1 MKILVVSGEY
11 PPMKG
16 GVGRYTFNLVHALA
30 KKSNID
36 VSVAIS
42 AASATAAASTPSSSS
57 SSPRPPRS
65 PAPDH
70 ATIANMR
77 APADSPKSNKVTIHP
92 GIVRKGDKQNSDHLL
107 QLVSETRP
115 DIVNIQY
122 ERGLYEVDTTIRHT
136 FWRLV
141 HGSTLDRFYRKCPVP
156 VVSTLHT
163 VFPEEEYR
171 SYVKDRALRKEGRF
185 GFLPMPLR
193 AAIRRWVMEQRYD
206 LLLEVVRLSD
216 GIISP
221 ARTIKEVVRRG
232 TVIYHG
238 AEPAI
243 EVSSSLAA
251 NGKQQQR
258 QLQQKFRNELGLPTE
273 KMLLLAFGYAGSYK
287 GFDVLGRLRL
297 PDGWS
302 LVVKQT
308 KHERGSEKPIDI
320 RKNEDNNSNDVVS
333 LHLGYLDDTTLSKL
347 FFACD
352 AIIFPYKVVSVSGVM
367 FDALG
372 HGLPFIASNLR
383 FFKEFADMG
392 LGIVCNRDMQSFEQA
407 IENLAMGYD
416 EFKIRVEQFR
426 SNLRWSNVA
435 HKHFEFFLELIS
447 QWNVRDSSQRGK
459 NTKIMADR

>member
-1 MKILVVSGEY
+1 MKVLVVSGEY

-16 GVGRYTFNLVHALA
+16 GVGRYTLNLVHALA

-42 AASATAAASTPSSSS
+42 AAAAATAADA
-57 SSPRPPRS
+57 PPHPLPPPP
-65 PAPDH
+65 PAF
-70 ATIANMR
+70 ATTATTG
-77 APADSPKSNKVTIHP
+77 APAASPTSNKATVYP

-107 QLVSETRP
+107 QLVSEIKP

-136 FWRLV
+136 IWRLV

-156 VVSTLHT
+156 IVSTLHT

-193 AAIRRWVMEQRYD
+193 AAIRRWVMEQRYH
-206 LLLEVVRLSD
+206 LLLEVVRLSN

-221 ARTIKEVVRRG
+221 ARTIKDVVRRG

-238 AEPAI
+238 AEPNI
-243 EVSSSLAA
+243 EVSSSSTT
-251 NGKQQQR
+251 NDKKQR
-258 QLQQKFRNELGLPTE
+258 QQFRNELGLPTD

-287 GFDVLGRLRL
+287 GFDVLGSLRL

-308 KHERGSEKPIDI
+308 KHERGSEKPIDV
-320 RKNEDNNSNDVVS
+320 RKNADNSNDVIS
-333 LHLGYLDDTTLSKL
+333 LHLGYLDDSTLSKL

-367 FDALG
+367 FDALA

-407 IENLAMGYD
+407 IRNLATAYD
-416 EFKIRVEQFR
+416 EYKTRVEQFR

-435 HKHFEFFLELIS
+435 QKHVEFFLELIS
-447 QWNVRDSSQRGK
+447 QWNVK
-459 NTKIMADR
+459 NTNEGAKYEDNSRRLIS

>member
-1 MKILVVSGEY
+1 MKVLVVSGEY

-16 GVGRYTFNLVHALA
+16 GVGRYTLNLVHALA
-30 KKSNID
+30 KKSNIN

-42 AASATAAASTPSSSS
+42 AAAAATAAGA
-57 SSPRPPRS
+57 PPHPLPPPPPPP
-65 PAPDH
+65 PAF
-70 ATIANMR
+70 ATTATTG
-77 APADSPKSNKVTIHP
+77 APAASLTSNKATVYP

-107 QLVSETRP
+107 QLVSEIKP

-136 FWRLV
+136 LWRLV

-156 VVSTLHT
+156 IVSTLHT

-221 ARTIKEVVRRG
+221 ARTIKDVVRRG

-238 AEPAI
+238 AEPNI
-243 EVSSSLAA
+243 EVSSSSTTK
-251 NGKQQQR
+251 NDRQQQ
-258 QLQQKFRNELGLPTE
+258 FRKELGLPSE

-287 GFDVLGRLRL
+287 GFDVLGSLRL

-308 KHERGSEKPIDI
+308 KHERGSEKPIEV
-320 RKNEDNNSNDVVS
+320 RKNGDNTNDVVS
-333 LHLGYLDDTTLSKL
+333 LHLGYLDDSTLSKL

-367 FDALG
+367 FDALA

-392 LGIVCNRDMQSFEQA
+392 LGIACNRDMQSFEQA
-407 IENLAMGYD
+407 IGNLAMAYD
-416 EFKIRVEQFR
+416 EYKTRVEQFR

-435 HKHFEFFLELIS
+435 QKHVEFFLELIS
-447 QWNVRDSSQRGK
+447 QWNVK
-459 NTKIMADR
+459 NTNERAKYEDNSRRLIS

>member
-1 MKILVVSGEY
+1 MMKVLVVSGEY

-42 AASATAAASTPSSSS
+42 SAASATAAVYTPSSSS
-57 SSPRPPRS
+57 PPP
-65 PAPDH
+65 PAH
-70 ATIANMR
+70 ATIATMH
-77 APADSPKSNKVTIHP
+77 APGAGPKSNKVTIYP

-107 QLVSETRP
+107 QLVSATKA

-136 FWRLV
+136 IWRLL

-185 GFLPMPLR
+185 GFLPMRLR
-193 AAIRRWVMEQRYD
+193 AAIRRWVLVQRYD

-221 ARTIKEVVRRG
+221 ARTIKDVVRRG

-243 EVSSSLAA
+243 EVSSSSSSA
-251 NGKQQQR
+251 NGKQQQQQR
-258 QLQQKFRNELGLPTE
+258 QLQEKFRNELGLPTE
-273 KMLLLAFGYAGSYK
+273 KMLLLAFGYVGSYK
-287 GFDVLGRLRL
+287 GFDVLGGLRL

-320 RKNEDNNSNDVVS
+320 RKNGDSNDVVS

-367 FDALG
+367 FDSLA
-372 HGLPFIASNLR
+372 HGLPFVASNLR

-407 IENLAMGYD
+407 IGNLAMAYD
-416 EFKIRVEQFR
+416 EFKARVEQFR
-426 SNLRWSNVA
+426 SNLRWDNVA
-435 HKHFEFFLELIS
+435 QKHVEFFLELIS
-447 QWNVRDSSQRGK
+447 QQNIIKGSNERPTYKKR
-459 NTKIMADR
+459 

>member
-1 MKILVVSGEY
+1 MMRVLVVSGEY

-30 KKSNID
+30 KKDNID

-42 AASATAAASTPSSSS
+42 AAAAHATTASAAASP
-57 SSPRPPRS
+57 
-65 PAPDH
+65 
-70 ATIANMR
+70 N
-77 APADSPKSNKVTIHP
+77 SNKVTLYP

-107 QLVSETRP
+107 QLVSETKP

-136 FWRLV
+136 IWRLV

-156 VVSTLHT
+156 IVSTLHT

-185 GFLPMPLR
+185 GFLPMALR

-216 GIISP
+216 EIINP
-221 ARTIKEVVRRG
+221 ARTIKDIVRRG

-238 AEPAI
+238 AEPNI
-243 EVSSSLAA
+243 EVSSSA
-251 NGKQQQR
+251 NDKR
-258 QLQQKFRNELGLPTE
+258 QLRNEFGLPSD

-287 GFDVLGRLRL
+287 GFDVLGSLRL

-308 KHERGSEKPIDI
+308 KHERGSEKPIDV
-320 RKNEDNNSNDVVS
+320 RKSGDSNVIT
-333 LHLGYLDDTTLSKL
+333 LHLGYLDDSTLSKL

-352 AIIFPYKVVSVSGVM
+352 AIIFPYKIVSISGVM
-367 FDALG
+367 FDALA
-372 HGLPFIASNLR
+372 HGLPFVASDLR

-392 LGIVCNRDMQSFEQA
+392 LGIVCKRTTQSFERS
-407 IENLAMGYD
+407 ISTLALKYD
-416 EFKIRVEQFR
+416 EYKTTVEQFR
-426 SNLRWSNVA
+426 SKLQWSNIA
-435 HKHFEFFLELIS
+435 NKHIEFFSGLIS
-447 QWNVRDSSQRGK
+447 QYSNNSESAA
-459 NTKIMADR
+459 TKYENSRRKQAL

>member
-1 MKILVVSGEY
+1 MKVLVVSGEY

-30 KKSNID
+30 KESNID

-42 AASATAAASTPSSSS
+42 SPAAAASV
-57 SSPRPPRS
+57 PP
-65 PAPDH
+65 PPTAH
-70 ATIANMR
+70 ATTATTG
-77 APADSPKSNKVTIHP
+77 APAARPKSNKVTVYP
-92 GIVRKGDKQNSDHLL
+92 GIVRKGDKQNSDHLF
-107 QLVSETRP
+107 QLVSETNP

-136 FWRLV
+136 LWRLV

-156 VVSTLHT
+156 IVSTLHT

-193 AAIRRWVMEQRYD
+193 AAIRRWVMEQRYH

-221 ARTIKEVVRRG
+221 ARTIKDVVKRG

-238 AEPAI
+238 AEPNI
-243 EVSSSLAA
+243 EVSSSSRA
-251 NGKQQQR
+251 NDKQQQ
-258 QLQQKFRNELGLPTE
+258 FRNELGLPTD

-287 GFDVLGRLRL
+287 GFDLLGSLRL

-308 KHERGSEKPIDI
+308 KHERGSEKPIDV
-320 RKNEDNNSNDVVS
+320 RKNEDNSNVIS
-333 LHLGYLDDTTLSKL
+333 LHLGYLDDSTLSKL
-347 FFACD
+347 FIACD

-367 FDALG
+367 FDALA

-392 LGIVCNRDMQSFEQA
+392 LGIACNRDMQSFEQA
-407 IENLAMGYD
+407 IGNLAMEYD
-416 EFKIRVEQFR
+416 EYKTRVEQFR

-435 HKHFEFFLELIS
+435 QKHFEFFLELIS
-447 QWNVRDSSQRGK
+447 KWNPKDRNERSKYKDNSSIRLI
-459 NTKIMADR
+459 N

>member
-1 MKILVVSGEY
+1 MKVLVVSGEY

-16 GVGRYTFNLVHALA
+16 GVGRYTYNLVHALA

-42 AASATAAASTPSSSS
+42 ATTSPPRAAHATTGAAA
-57 SSPRPPRS
+57 
-65 PAPDH
+65 
-70 ATIANMR
+70 NL
-77 APADSPKSNKVTIHP
+77 KSNKVTLYP

-107 QLVSETRP
+107 QLVSETKP

-136 FWRLV
+136 IWRLA
-141 HGSTLDRFYRKCPVP
+141 HGSTLDKFYRKCPVP
-156 VVSTLHT
+156 IVSTLHT

-206 LLLEVVRLSD
+206 LLLEVVKLSD

-221 ARTIKEVVRRG
+221 ARTIKDIVRRG

-238 AEPAI
+238 AEPNI
-243 EVSSSLAA
+243 EVSPSSA
-251 NGKQQQR
+251 NDKQQQ
-258 QLQQKFRNELGLPTE
+258 FRNELGLPSD
-273 KMLLLAFGYAGSYK
+273 KMVLLAFGYAGSYK
-287 GFDVLGRLRL
+287 GFDVLGSLRL

-308 KHERGSEKPIDI
+308 KHERGSEKPIDVK
-320 RKNEDNNSNDVVS
+320 KNGDNSNDVIS
-333 LHLGYLDDTTLSKL
+333 LHLGYLDDSTLSKL

-367 FDALG
+367 FDALA

-392 LGIVCNRDMQSFEQA
+392 LGIACNRDMQSFEQA
-407 IENLAMGYD
+407 IGNLAMAYD
-416 EFKIRVEQFR
+416 EYKTRVEQFR

-435 HKHFEFFLELIS
+435 QKHVEFFLELIS
-447 QWNVRDSSQRGK
+447 QGNVIDSNERAKYEDNSRRA
-459 NTKIMADR
+459 N

>member
-1 MKILVVSGEY
+1 MKVLVVSGEY

-30 KKSNID
+30 KESNID

-42 AASATAAASTPSSSS
+42 SPAAAASAPPPPSTA
-57 SSPRPPRS
+57 
-65 PAPDH
+65 H
-70 ATIANMR
+70 ATTATTG
-77 APADSPKSNKVTIHP
+77 APAARPKSNKVTVYP
-92 GIVRKGDKQNSDHLL
+92 GIVRKGDKQNSDHLF
-107 QLVSETRP
+107 QLVSETNP

-136 FWRLV
+136 LWRLV

-156 VVSTLHT
+156 IVSTLHT

-193 AAIRRWVMEQRYD
+193 AAIRRWVMEQRYH

-221 ARTIKEVVRRG
+221 ARTIKDVVKRG

-238 AEPAI
+238 AEPNI
-243 EVSSSLAA
+243 EVSSSSRA
-251 NGKQQQR
+251 NDKQQQ
-258 QLQQKFRNELGLPTE
+258 FRNELGLPTD

-287 GFDVLGRLRL
+287 GFDLLGSLRL

-308 KHERGSEKPIDI
+308 KHERGSEKPIDV
-320 RKNEDNNSNDVVS
+320 RKNEDNSNVIS
-333 LHLGYLDDTTLSKL
+333 LHLGYLDDSTLSKL
-347 FFACD
+347 FIACD

-367 FDALG
+367 FDALA

-392 LGIVCNRDMQSFEQA
+392 LGIACNRDMQSFEQA
-407 IENLAMGYD
+407 IGNLAMEYD
-416 EFKIRVEQFR
+416 EYKTRVEQFR

-435 HKHFEFFLELIS
+435 QKHFEFFLELIS
-447 QWNVRDSSQRGK
+447 KWNPKDRNERSKYKDNSSRRLI
-459 NTKIMADR
+459 N

>member
-1 MKILVVSGEY
+1 MKVLVVSGEY

-30 KKSNID
+30 KESNID

-42 AASATAAASTPSSSS
+42 SPAAAASV
-57 SSPRPPRS
+57 PP
-65 PAPDH
+65 PPTAH
-70 ATIANMR
+70 ATTATTGAAAR
-77 APADSPKSNKVTIHP
+77 PKSNKVTVYP
-92 GIVRKGDKQNSDHLL
+92 GIVRKGDKQNSDHLF
-107 QLVSETRP
+107 QLVSETNP

-136 FWRLV
+136 LWRLV

-156 VVSTLHT
+156 IVSTLHT

-193 AAIRRWVMEQRYD
+193 AAIRRWVMEQRYH

-221 ARTIKEVVRRG
+221 ARTIKDVLKRG

-238 AEPAI
+238 AEPNI
-243 EVSSSLAA
+243 EVSSSASSTA
-251 NGKQQQR
+251 NDKKQR
-258 QLQQKFRNELGLPTE
+258 QLQQQKFRKELGLPSE

-287 GFDVLGRLRL
+287 GFDVLGSLRL

-308 KHERGSEKPIDI
+308 KHERGSEKPIDV
-320 RKNEDNNSNDVVS
+320 RKNEDNSNVIS
-333 LHLGYLDDTTLSKL
+333 LHLGYLDDSTLSKL

-367 FDALG
+367 FDALA

-392 LGIVCNRDMQSFEQA
+392 LGIACNRDMQSFEQA
-407 IENLAMGYD
+407 IGNLAMEYD
-416 EFKIRVEQFR
+416 EYKTRVEQFR

-435 HKHFEFFLELIS
+435 QKHFEFFLELIS
-447 QWNVRDSSQRGK
+447 KWNPKDRNERSKYKDNSSIRLI
-459 NTKIMADR
+459 N

>member
-1 MKILVVSGEY
+1 MKVLVVSGEY

-16 GVGRYTFNLVHALA
+16 GVGRYTLNLVHALA
-30 KKSNID
+30 EKSNID

-42 AASATAAASTPSSSS
+42 AAAAAATAAA
-57 SSPRPPRS
+57 PPHPLPPPP
-65 PAPDH
+65 PAF
-70 ATIANMR
+70 ATTATTG
-77 APADSPKSNKVTIHP
+77 APAARPKSNKVTVYP

-107 QLVSETRP
+107 QLVSEIKP

-136 FWRLV
+136 IWRLV

-156 VVSTLHT
+156 IVSTLHT

-193 AAIRRWVMEQRYD
+193 AAIRRWVMEQRYH

-221 ARTIKEVVRRG
+221 ARTIKDVVKRG

-238 AEPAI
+238 AEPNI
-243 EVSSSLAA
+243 EVSSSSRA
-251 NGKQQQR
+251 NDKQQQ
-258 QLQQKFRNELGLPTE
+258 FRNELGLPTD

-287 GFDVLGRLRL
+287 GFDVLGSLRL

-308 KHERGSEKPIDI
+308 KHERGSEKPIHVK
-320 RKNEDNNSNDVVS
+320 KNGDNSNNVIGLD
-333 LHLGYLDDTTLSKL
+333 LGYLDDSTLSKL

-352 AIIFPYKVVSVSGVM
+352 AIIFPYKVVSVSGV
-367 FDALG
+367 
-372 HGLPFIASNLR
+372 
-383 FFKEFADMG
+383 
-392 LGIVCNRDMQSFEQA
+392 
-407 IENLAMGYD
+407 
-416 EFKIRVEQFR
+416 
-426 SNLRWSNVA
+426 
-435 HKHFEFFLELIS
+435 
-447 QWNVRDSSQRGK
+447 
-459 NTKIMADR
+459 

>member
-1 MKILVVSGEY
+1 MKVLVVSGEY

-30 KKSNID
+30 KESNID

-42 AASATAAASTPSSSS
+42 SPASAPPPPSTA
-57 SSPRPPRS
+57 
-65 PAPDH
+65 H
-70 ATIANMR
+70 ATTATTATTG
-77 APADSPKSNKVTIHP
+77 APAARPKSNKVTVYP
-92 GIVRKGDKQNSDHLL
+92 GIVRKGDKQNSDHLF
-107 QLVSETRP
+107 QLVSETNP

-136 FWRLV
+136 LWRLV

-156 VVSTLHT
+156 IVSTLHT

-193 AAIRRWVMEQRYD
+193 AAIRRWVMEQRYH

-221 ARTIKEVVRRG
+221 ARTIKDVVRRG

-238 AEPAI
+238 AEPNI
-243 EVSSSLAA
+243 EVSSSSTTT
-251 NGKQQQR
+251 NDKQHQQQ
-258 QLQQKFRNELGLPTE
+258 FRKELGLPSE

-287 GFDVLGRLRL
+287 GFDVLGSLRL

-308 KHERGSEKPIDI
+308 KHERGSEKPIDL
-320 RKNEDNNSNDVVS
+320 RKNGDNSNDVVS
-333 LHLGYLDDTTLSKL
+333 LHLGYLDDSTLSKL

-367 FDALG
+367 FDALA

-383 FFKEFADMG
+383 FFREFADMG
-392 LGIVCNRDMQSFEQA
+392 LGIACNRDMQSFEQA
-407 IENLAMGYD
+407 L
-416 EFKIRVEQFR
+416 
-426 SNLRWSNVA
+426 
-435 HKHFEFFLELIS
+435 
-447 QWNVRDSSQRGK
+447 
-459 NTKIMADR
+459 

>member
-1 MKILVVSGEY
+1 
-11 PPMKG
+11 
-16 GVGRYTFNLVHALA
+16 
-30 KKSNID
+30 
-36 VSVAIS
+36 
-42 AASATAAASTPSSSS
+42 
-57 SSPRPPRS
+57 
-65 PAPDH
+65 
-70 ATIANMR
+70 
-77 APADSPKSNKVTIHP
+77 
-92 GIVRKGDKQNSDHLL
+92 VRKGDKQNSDHLL
-107 QLVSETRP
+107 QLVSEIKP

-136 FWRLV
+136 IWRLV

-156 VVSTLHT
+156 IVSTLHT

-221 ARTIKEVVRRG
+221 ARTIKDVVRRG

-238 AEPAI
+238 AEPNI
-243 EVSSSLAA
+243 EVSSSSTTM
-251 NGKQQQR
+251 NDKKQR
-258 QLQQKFRNELGLPTE
+258 QQFRNDLGLPIE

-287 GFDVLGRLRL
+287 GFDVLGSLRL

-308 KHERGSEKPIDI
+308 KHERGSEKPIDV
-320 RKNEDNNSNDVVS
+320 RKNGDNSNDVVR
-333 LHLGYLDDTTLSKL
+333 LHLGYLDDSTLSKL

-352 AIIFPYKVVSVSGVM
+352 AIIFPYKIVSVSGVM
-367 FDALG
+367 FDALA

-392 LGIVCNRDMQSFEQA
+392 LGIACNRDMQSFEQA
-407 IENLAMGYD
+407 IGNLAMAYD
-416 EFKIRVEQFR
+416 EYKTRVEQFR

-435 HKHFEFFLELIS
+435 QKHVEFFLELIS
-447 QWNVRDSSQRGK
+447 QGNVK
-459 NTKIMADR
+459 NTNERAKYEDNSRRLIS

>member
-1 MKILVVSGEY
+1 MKILLVSGEY

-16 GVGRYTFNLVHALA
+16 GVGRYTYNLVHALT
-30 KKSNID
+30 KKSNIVDD
-36 VSVAIS
+36 VSVAIN
-42 AASATAAASTPSSSS
+42 AAAVAPS
-57 SSPRPPRS
+57 
-65 PAPDH
+65 AH
-70 ATIANMR
+70 ATTGAAN
-77 APADSPKSNKVTIHP
+77 SPKSNKVTLYP

-107 QLVSETRP
+107 QLVSEIKP

-136 FWRLV
+136 IWRLV

-156 VVSTLHT
+156 IVSTLHT

-221 ARTIKEVVRRG
+221 ARTIKDVVRRG

-238 AEPAI
+238 AEPNI
-243 EVSSSLAA
+243 EVSSSSRG
-251 NGKQQQR
+251 NDKQQQ
-258 QLQQKFRNELGLPTE
+258 FRNELGLPTD

-287 GFDVLGRLRL
+287 GFDLLGSLRL

-308 KHERGSEKPIDI
+308 KHERGSEKPIDV
-320 RKNEDNNSNDVVS
+320 RKNEDNSNVIS
-333 LHLGYLDDTTLSKL
+333 LHPGYLDDSTLSKL

-367 FDALG
+367 FDALA

-383 FFKEFADMG
+383 FFREFADMG
-392 LGIVCNRDMQSFEQA
+392 LGIACDRDMQSFEQA
-407 IENLAMGYD
+407 L
-416 EFKIRVEQFR
+416 
-426 SNLRWSNVA
+426 W
-435 HKHFEFFLELIS
+435 
-447 QWNVRDSSQRGK
+447 
-459 NTKIMADR
+459 

>member
-1 MKILVVSGEY
+1 MKVLVVSGEY

-30 KKSNID
+30 KESNID

-42 AASATAAASTPSSSS
+42 SPAAAASV
-57 SSPRPPRS
+57 PP
-65 PAPDH
+65 PPTAH
-70 ATIANMR
+70 ATTATTGAAAR
-77 APADSPKSNKVTIHP
+77 PKSNKVTVYP
-92 GIVRKGDKQNSDHLL
+92 GIVRKGDKQNSDHLF
-107 QLVSETRP
+107 QLVSETNP

-136 FWRLV
+136 LWRLV

-156 VVSTLHT
+156 IVSTLHT

-193 AAIRRWVMEQRYD
+193 AAIRRWVMEQRYH

-221 ARTIKEVVRRG
+221 ARTIKDVVKRG

-238 AEPAI
+238 AEPNI
-243 EVSSSLAA
+243 EVSSSSRA
-251 NGKQQQR
+251 NDKQQQ
-258 QLQQKFRNELGLPTE
+258 FRNELGLPTD

-287 GFDVLGRLRL
+287 GFDVLGSLRL

-308 KHERGSEKPIDI
+308 KHERGSEKPIDV
-320 RKNEDNNSNDVVS
+320 RKNEDNSNVIS
-333 LHLGYLDDTTLSKL
+333 LHLGYLDDSTLSKL

-367 FDALG
+367 FDALA

-392 LGIVCNRDMQSFEQA
+392 LGIACNRDMQSFEQA
-407 IENLAMGYD
+407 IGNLAMAYD
-416 EFKIRVEQFR
+416 EYKTRVEQFR

-435 HKHFEFFLELIS
+435 QKHVEFFLELIS
-447 QWNVRDSSQRGK
+447 QWNVK
-459 NTKIMADR
+459 NTNERAKYEDNSRRLIS

>member
-1 MKILVVSGEY
+1 MKVLVVSGEY

-30 KKSNID
+30 KESNID

-42 AASATAAASTPSSSS
+42 SPAAAASV
-57 SSPRPPRS
+57 PP
-65 PAPDH
+65 PPTAH
-70 ATIANMR
+70 ATTATTGAAAR
-77 APADSPKSNKVTIHP
+77 PKSNKVTVYP
-92 GIVRKGDKQNSDHLL
+92 GIVRKGDKQNSDHLF
-107 QLVSETRP
+107 QLVSETNP

-136 FWRLV
+136 LWRLV

-156 VVSTLHT
+156 IVSTLHT

-193 AAIRRWVMEQRYD
+193 AAIRRWVMEQRYH

-221 ARTIKEVVRRG
+221 ARTIKDVVKRG

-238 AEPAI
+238 AEPNI
-243 EVSSSLAA
+243 EVSSSSRA
-251 NGKQQQR
+251 NDKQQQ
-258 QLQQKFRNELGLPTE
+258 FRNELGLPTD

-287 GFDVLGRLRL
+287 GFDVLGSLRL

-308 KHERGSEKPIDI
+308 KHERGSEKPIDV
-320 RKNEDNNSNDVVS
+320 RKNEDNSNVIS
-333 LHLGYLDDTTLSKL
+333 LHLGYLDDSTLSKL
-347 FFACD
+347 FIACD

-367 FDALG
+367 FDALA

-392 LGIVCNRDMQSFEQA
+392 LGIACNRDMQSFEQA
-407 IENLAMGYD
+407 IGNLAMEYD
-416 EFKIRVEQFR
+416 EYKTRVEQFR

-435 HKHFEFFLELIS
+435 QKHFEFFLELIS
-447 QWNVRDSSQRGK
+447 KWNPKDRNERSKYKDNSSRRLI
-459 NTKIMADR
+459 N

>member
-1 MKILVVSGEY
+1 MKVLVVSGEY

-16 GVGRYTFNLVHALA
+16 GVGRYTLNLVHALA

-42 AASATAAASTPSSSS
+42 AAAAATAADA
-57 SSPRPPRS
+57 PPHPLPPPP
-65 PAPDH
+65 PAF
-70 ATIANMR
+70 ATTATTG
-77 APADSPKSNKVTIHP
+77 APAASPTSNKATVYP

-107 QLVSETRP
+107 QLVSEIKP

-136 FWRLV
+136 IWRLV

-156 VVSTLHT
+156 IVSTLHT

-221 ARTIKEVVRRG
+221 ARTIKDVVRRG

-238 AEPAI
+238 AEPNI
-243 EVSSSLAA
+243 EVSSSSTTT
-251 NGKQQQR
+251 NDKQHQQQ
-258 QLQQKFRNELGLPTE
+258 FRKELGLPSE

-287 GFDVLGRLRL
+287 GFDVLGSLRL

-308 KHERGSEKPIDI
+308 KHERGSEKPIEV
-320 RKNEDNNSNDVVS
+320 RKNGDNTNDVVS
-333 LHLGYLDDTTLSKL
+333 LHLGYLDDSTLSKL

-367 FDALG
+367 FDALA

-392 LGIVCNRDMQSFEQA
+392 LGIACNRDMQSFEQA
-407 IENLAMGYD
+407 IGNLAMAYD
-416 EFKIRVEQFR
+416 EYKTRVEQFR

-435 HKHFEFFLELIS
+435 QKHVEFFLELIS
-447 QWNVRDSSQRGK
+447 QWNVK
-459 NTKIMADR
+459 NTNEGAKYEDNSSRLIS

>member
-1 MKILVVSGEY
+1 MKVLVVSGEY

-16 GVGRYTFNLVHALA
+16 GVGRYTLNLVHALA

-42 AASATAAASTPSSSS
+42 AAAAATAAAAPLTPLPPPPVFATTANTGALAA
-57 SSPRPPRS
+57 SP
-65 PAPDH
+65 
-70 ATIANMR
+70 T
-77 APADSPKSNKVTIHP
+77 SNKVTVYP
-92 GIVRKGDKQNSDHLL
+92 GIVKKGDKQNSDHLL
-107 QLVSETRP
+107 QLVSEIKP

-136 FWRLV
+136 IWRLV

-156 VVSTLHT
+156 IVSTLHT

-221 ARTIKEVVRRG
+221 ARTIKDVVRRG

-238 AEPAI
+238 AEPNI
-243 EVSSSLAA
+243 EVSSSTT
-251 NGKQQQR
+251 NDKQHQQQ
-258 QLQQKFRNELGLPTE
+258 FRKELGLPSE

-287 GFDVLGRLRL
+287 GFDVLGSLRL

-308 KHERGSEKPIDI
+308 KHERGSEKPIDL
-320 RKNEDNNSNDVVS
+320 RKNGDNSNDVVS
-333 LHLGYLDDTTLSKL
+333 LHLGYLDDSTLSKL

-367 FDALG
+367 FDALA

-383 FFKEFADMG
+383 FFREFADMG
-392 LGIVCNRDMQSFEQA
+392 LGIACNRDMQSFEQA
-407 IENLAMGYD
+407 LWNLATVYD
-416 EFKIRVEQFR
+416 EYKTRVEQFR

-435 HKHFEFFLELIS
+435 QKHVEFFLELIS
-447 QWNVRDSSQRGK
+447 QWNVK
-459 NTKIMADR
+459 NTNERAKYEDNSRRLIS

>member
-1 MKILVVSGEY
+1 MKILLVSGEY

-16 GVGRYTFNLVHALA
+16 GVGRYTYNLVHALT
-30 KKSNID
+30 KKSNIVDD
-36 VSVAIS
+36 VSVAIN
-42 AASATAAASTPSSSS
+42 AAAVAPS
-57 SSPRPPRS
+57 
-65 PAPDH
+65 AH
-70 ATIANMR
+70 ATTGAAN
-77 APADSPKSNKVTIHP
+77 SPKSNKVTLYP

-107 QLVSETRP
+107 QLVSEIKP

-136 FWRLV
+136 MWRLA

-156 VVSTLHT
+156 TVSTLHT
-163 VFPEEEYR
+163 VFPQEEYR

-221 ARTIKEVVRRG
+221 ARTIKDIVRRG

-238 AEPAI
+238 AEPDT
-243 EVSSSLAA
+243 EVSPSSSSSSA
-251 NGKQQQR
+251 NDKKQQQ
-258 QLQQKFRNELGLPTE
+258 LFRNELGLPSD

-287 GFDVLGRLRL
+287 GFDVLGSLRL

-308 KHERGSEKPIDI
+308 KHERGSEKPVDI
-320 RKNEDNNSNDVVS
+320 RKKGDGSSVIS
-333 LHLGYLDDTTLSKL
+333 LHLGYLDDSTLSKL

-352 AIIFPYKVVSVSGVM
+352 AIIFPYTVVSVSGVM
-367 FDALG
+367 FDALA

-383 FFKEFADMG
+383 FFKEFADIG
-392 LGIVCNRDMQSFEQA
+392 LGIVFNRDMES
-407 IENLAMGYD
+407 
-416 EFKIRVEQFR
+416 
-426 SNLRWSNVA
+426 
-435 HKHFEFFLELIS
+435 
-447 QWNVRDSSQRGK
+447 
-459 NTKIMADR
+459 

>member
-1 MKILVVSGEY
+1 MMKVLVVSGEY

-42 AASATAAASTPSSSS
+42 SGSATSAVSAPSSSS
-57 SSPRPPRS
+57 SPPPL
-65 PAPDH
+65 PAH
-70 ATIANMR
+70 ASTATTR
-77 APADSPKSNKVTIHP
+77 APAVSPKSNKVTIYR
-92 GIVRKGDKQNSDHLL
+92 GTVRKGDKQNSDHLL
-107 QLVSETRP
+107 QLVSETKP

-122 ERGLYEVDTTIRHT
+122 ERGLYEVDTTIKHT
-136 FWRLV
+136 IWRLV

-243 EVSSSLAA
+243 EVSSSS
-251 NGKQQQR
+251 NGKQQQL
-258 QLQQKFRNELGLPTE
+258 LQQKFRNELGLPTE

-320 RKNEDNNSNDVVS
+320 RKNGDNNNSNDVVS

-372 HGLPFIASNLR
+372 HGLPFVASNLR

-407 IENLAMGYD
+407 IGNLAMAYD
-416 EFKIRVEQFR
+416 EFKTRVEQFR
-426 SNLRWSNVA
+426 SNLRWDNVA
-435 HKHFEFFLELIS
+435 QKHVEFFLELIS
-447 QWNVRDSSQRGK
+447 QQNIKGSNERSLH
-459 NTKIMADR
+459 TKR

>member
-1 MKILVVSGEY
+1 MKVLVVSGEY

-30 KKSNID
+30 KESNID

-42 AASATAAASTPSSSS
+42 SPAAAASV
-57 SSPRPPRS
+57 PP
-65 PAPDH
+65 PPTAH
-70 ATIANMR
+70 ATTATTG
-77 APADSPKSNKVTIHP
+77 APAARPKSNKVTVYP
-92 GIVRKGDKQNSDHLL
+92 GIVRKGDKQNSDHLF
-107 QLVSETRP
+107 QLVSETNP

-136 FWRLV
+136 LWRLV

-156 VVSTLHT
+156 IVSTLHT

-193 AAIRRWVMEQRYD
+193 AAIRRWVMEQRYH

-221 ARTIKEVVRRG
+221 ARTIKDVVKRG

-238 AEPAI
+238 AEPNI
-243 EVSSSLAA
+243 EVSSSSRA
-251 NGKQQQR
+251 NDKQQQ
-258 QLQQKFRNELGLPTE
+258 FRNELGLPTD

-287 GFDVLGRLRL
+287 GFDLLGSLRL

-308 KHERGSEKPIDI
+308 KHERGSEKPIDV
-320 RKNEDNNSNDVVS
+320 RKNEDNSNVIS
-333 LHLGYLDDTTLSKL
+333 LHLGYLDDSTLSKL

-367 FDALG
+367 FDALA

-392 LGIVCNRDMQSFEQA
+392 LGIACNRDMQSFEQA
-407 IENLAMGYD
+407 IGNLAMAYD
-416 EFKIRVEQFR
+416 EYKTRVEQFR

-435 HKHFEFFLELIS
+435 QKHFEFFLELIS
-447 QWNVRDSSQRGK
+447 KWNPKDRNERSKYKDNSSRRLI
-459 NTKIMADR
+459 N

>member
-1 MKILVVSGEY
+1 MKVLVVSGEY

-30 KKSNID
+30 KESNID

-42 AASATAAASTPSSSS
+42 SPAAAASAPPPPSTA
-57 SSPRPPRS
+57 
-65 PAPDH
+65 H
-70 ATIANMR
+70 ATTATTG
-77 APADSPKSNKVTIHP
+77 APAARPKSNKVTVYP
-92 GIVRKGDKQNSDHLL
+92 GIVRKGDKQNSDHLF
-107 QLVSETRP
+107 QLVSETNP

-136 FWRLV
+136 LWRLV

-156 VVSTLHT
+156 IVSTLHT

-193 AAIRRWVMEQRYD
+193 AAIRRWVMEQRYH

-221 ARTIKEVVRRG
+221 ARTIKDVVKRG

-238 AEPAI
+238 AEPNI
-243 EVSSSLAA
+243 EVSSSSSTT
-251 NGKQQQR
+251 NDKQHQQQ
-258 QLQQKFRNELGLPTE
+258 FRKELGLPSE

-287 GFDVLGRLRL
+287 GFDVLGSLRL

-308 KHERGSEKPIDI
+308 KHERGSEKPIDV
-320 RKNEDNNSNDVVS
+320 RKNGDNSNDVVR
-333 LHLGYLDDTTLSKL
+333 LHLGYLDDSTLSKL

-352 AIIFPYKVVSVSGVM
+352 AIIFPYKIVSVSGVM
-367 FDALG
+367 FDALA

-392 LGIVCNRDMQSFEQA
+392 LGIACNRDMQSFEQA
-407 IENLAMGYD
+407 IGDLAMAYD
-416 EFKIRVEQFR
+416 EYKTRVEQFR

-435 HKHFEFFLELIS
+435 QKHVEFFLELIS
-447 QWNVRDSSQRGK
+447 QWNVK
-459 NTKIMADR
+459 NTNERAKYEDNSRRLIS

>member
-1 MKILVVSGEY
+1 MKVLVVSGEY

-30 KKSNID
+30 KESNID

-42 AASATAAASTPSSSS
+42 SPAAAASAPPPPSTA
-57 SSPRPPRS
+57 
-65 PAPDH
+65 H
-70 ATIANMR
+70 ATTATTG
-77 APADSPKSNKVTIHP
+77 APAARPKSNKVTVYP
-92 GIVRKGDKQNSDHLL
+92 GIVRKGDKQNSDHLF
-107 QLVSETRP
+107 QLVSETNP

-136 FWRLV
+136 LWRLV

-156 VVSTLHT
+156 IVSTLHT

-193 AAIRRWVMEQRYD
+193 AAIRRWVMEQRYH

-221 ARTIKEVVRRG
+221 ARTIKDVVKRG

-238 AEPAI
+238 AEPNI
-243 EVSSSLAA
+243 EVSSSSRA
-251 NGKQQQR
+251 NDKQQQ
-258 QLQQKFRNELGLPTE
+258 FRNELGLPTD

-287 GFDVLGRLRL
+287 GFDLLGSLRL

-308 KHERGSEKPIDI
+308 KHERGSEKPIDV
-320 RKNEDNNSNDVVS
+320 RKNEDNSNVIS
-333 LHLGYLDDTTLSKL
+333 LHLGYLDDSTLSKL

-367 FDALG
+367 FDALA

-392 LGIVCNRDMQSFEQA
+392 LGIVCNRDMESFEQA
-407 IENLAMGYD
+407 IGDLAMEYD
-416 EFKIRVEQFR
+416 EYKTRVEQFR

-435 HKHFEFFLELIS
+435 QKHFEFFLELIS
-447 QWNVRDSSQRGK
+447 KWNPKDRNERSKYKDNSSRRLI
-459 NTKIMADR
+459 N

>member
-1 MKILVVSGEY
+1 MKVLVVSGEY

-30 KKSNID
+30 KESNID

-42 AASATAAASTPSSSS
+42 SPAAAASAPPPPSTA
-57 SSPRPPRS
+57 
-65 PAPDH
+65 H
-70 ATIANMR
+70 ATTATTG
-77 APADSPKSNKVTIHP
+77 APAARPKSNKVTVYP
-92 GIVRKGDKQNSDHLL
+92 GIVRKGDKQNSDHLF
-107 QLVSETRP
+107 QLVSETNP

-136 FWRLV
+136 LWRLV

-156 VVSTLHT
+156 IVSTLHT

-193 AAIRRWVMEQRYD
+193 AAIRRWVMEQRYH

-221 ARTIKEVVRRG
+221 ARTIKDVVRRG

-238 AEPAI
+238 AEPNI
-243 EVSSSLAA
+243 EVSSSSTT
-251 NGKQQQR
+251 NDKKQR
-258 QLQQKFRNELGLPTE
+258 QQFRNELGLPTD

-287 GFDVLGRLRL
+287 GFDLLGSLRL

-308 KHERGSEKPIDI
+308 KHERGSEKPIDV
-320 RKNEDNNSNDVVS
+320 RKNEDNSNVIS
-333 LHLGYLDDTTLSKL
+333 LHLGYLDDSTLSKL

-367 FDALG
+367 FDALA

-392 LGIVCNRDMQSFEQA
+392 LGIACNRDMQSFEQA
-407 IENLAMGYD
+407 IGNLAMAYD
-416 EFKIRVEQFR
+416 EYKTRVEQFR

-435 HKHFEFFLELIS
+435 QKHFEFFLELIS
-447 QWNVRDSSQRGK
+447 KWNPKDRNERSKYKDNSSRRLI
-459 NTKIMADR
+459 N

>member
-1 MKILVVSGEY
+1 MKVLVVSGEY

-30 KKSNID
+30 KESNID

-42 AASATAAASTPSSSS
+42 SPAAAASAPPPPSTAHATTATTGAAA
-57 SSPRPPRS
+57 R
-65 PAPDH
+65 
-70 ATIANMR
+70 
-77 APADSPKSNKVTIHP
+77 PKSNKVTVYP
-92 GIVRKGDKQNSDHLL
+92 GIVRKGDKQNSDHLF
-107 QLVSETRP
+107 QLVSETNP

-136 FWRLV
+136 LWRLV

-156 VVSTLHT
+156 IVSTLHT

-193 AAIRRWVMEQRYD
+193 AAIRRWVMEQRYH

-221 ARTIKEVVRRG
+221 ARTIKDVVKRG

-238 AEPAI
+238 AEPNI
-243 EVSSSLAA
+243 EVSSSSRA
-251 NGKQQQR
+251 NDKQQQ
-258 QLQQKFRNELGLPTE
+258 FRNELGLPTD

-287 GFDVLGRLRL
+287 GFDLLGSLRL

-308 KHERGSEKPIDI
+308 KHERGSEKPIDV
-320 RKNEDNNSNDVVS
+320 RKNEDNSNVIS
-333 LHLGYLDDTTLSKL
+333 LHLGYLDDSTLSKL

-367 FDALG
+367 FDALV

-392 LGIVCNRDMQSFEQA
+392 LGIACNRDMQSFEQA
-407 IENLAMGYD
+407 IGNLAMEYD
-416 EFKIRVEQFR
+416 EYKTRVEQFR

-435 HKHFEFFLELIS
+435 QKHFEFFLELIS
-447 QWNVRDSSQRGK
+447 KWNPKDRNERSKYKDNSSRRLI
-459 NTKIMADR
+459 N

>member
-1 MKILVVSGEY
+1 MMKVLVVSGEY

-16 GVGRYTFNLVHALA
+16 GVGRYTLNLVHALS
-30 KKSNID
+30 KKSNVD

-42 AASATAAASTPSSSS
+42 AAAAATADAAPPHPLPPPPAPAFATTATTGAPAASPT
-57 SSPRPPRS
+57 
-65 PAPDH
+65 
-70 ATIANMR
+70 
-77 APADSPKSNKVTIHP
+77 SNKVTVYP

-107 QLVSETRP
+107 QLVSEIKP

-136 FWRLV
+136 IWRLV

-156 VVSTLHT
+156 IVSTLHT

-221 ARTIKEVVRRG
+221 ARTIKDVVRRG

-238 AEPAI
+238 AEPNI
-243 EVSSSLAA
+243 EVSSSSTTT
-251 NGKQQQR
+251 NDKQHQQQ
-258 QLQQKFRNELGLPTE
+258 FRKELGLPSE

-287 GFDVLGRLRL
+287 GFDVLGSLRL
-297 PDGWS
+297 PNGWS

-308 KHERGSEKPIDI
+308 KHERGSEKPIDL
-320 RKNEDNNSNDVVS
+320 RKNGDNSNDVVS
-333 LHLGYLDDTTLSKL
+333 LHLGYLDDSTLSKL

-367 FDALG
+367 FDALA

-383 FFKEFADMG
+383 FFREFADMG
-392 LGIVCNRDMQSFEQA
+392 LGIACNRDMQSFEQA
-407 IENLAMGYD
+407 LWNLATVYD
-416 EFKIRVEQFR
+416 EYKTRVEQFR

-435 HKHFEFFLELIS
+435 QKHVEFFLELIS
-447 QWNVRDSSQRGK
+447 QWNIK
-459 NTKIMADR
+459 NTNEGAKYEDNSRRLIS

>member
-1 MKILVVSGEY
+1 MKVLVVSGEY

-30 KKSNID
+30 KESNID

-42 AASATAAASTPSSSS
+42 SPAAAASAPPPPSTA
-57 SSPRPPRS
+57 
-65 PAPDH
+65 H
-70 ATIANMR
+70 ATTATTG
-77 APADSPKSNKVTIHP
+77 APAARPKSNKVTVYP
-92 GIVRKGDKQNSDHLL
+92 GIVRKGDKQNSDHLF
-107 QLVSETRP
+107 QLVSETNP

-136 FWRLV
+136 LWRLV

-156 VVSTLHT
+156 IVSTLHT

-193 AAIRRWVMEQRYD
+193 AAIRRWVMEQRYH

-221 ARTIKEVVRRG
+221 ARTIKDVVKRG

-238 AEPAI
+238 AEPNI
-243 EVSSSLAA
+243 EVSSSSRA
-251 NGKQQQR
+251 NDKQQQ
-258 QLQQKFRNELGLPTE
+258 FRNELGLPTD

-287 GFDVLGRLRL
+287 GFDLLGSLRL

-308 KHERGSEKPIDI
+308 KHERGSEKPIDV
-320 RKNEDNNSNDVVS
+320 RKNEDNSNVIS
-333 LHLGYLDDTTLSKL
+333 LHLGYLDDSTLSKL
-347 FFACD
+347 FIACD

-367 FDALG
+367 FDALA

-392 LGIVCNRDMQSFEQA
+392 LGIVCNRDMESFEQA
-407 IENLAMGYD
+407 IGDLAMEYD
-416 EFKIRVEQFR
+416 EYKTRVEQFR

-435 HKHFEFFLELIS
+435 QKHFEFFLELIS
-447 QWNVRDSSQRGK
+447 KWNPKDRNERSKYKDNSSRRLI
-459 NTKIMADR
+459 N